1 MGEAPKYYGKR
12 RSIVRRIGSFLPLRP
27 PPKIYVSVTPLH
39 SMTSSMIN
47 EETSNDY
54 VDSNGYGPAS
64 GRLLGSRPDLL
75 EPISFGS
82 EIRLL
87 ALEQEL
93 QELRE
98 QISVIVKSSKQSQ
111 YTSTASLSS
120 EKDFKPQPP
129 PPPPLPPPSTP
140 HIARRASLQD
150 HKIEDRKKVPLNTQ
164 KSMGDI
170 LKDIDK
176 VKLRPIARSPGGR
189 PLQMKRVNSPCNDL
203 QEILRKRYIAM
214 QSPDSRNSSELYR
227 LLFLFPKHDY
237 CDIKILNRISPIM
250 NENKYNVYGSKEE
263 EDILVKYHYATADAS
278 AVTGIRYPLSSLL
291 LLPYL
296 H

>member
-1 MGEAPKYYGKR
+1 MGETPKYYGKR
-12 RSIVRRIGSFLPLRP
+12 RSIVRRIGSFLPLKP

-47 EETSNDY
+47 EETSSDY
-54 VDSNGYGPAS
+54 IDANGYGPGN

-82 EIRLL
+82 EVRLL

-98 QISVIVKSSKQSQ
+98 QISVIVKTNKQSH
-111 YTSTASLSS
+111 YASAASLSS
-120 EKDFKPQPP
+120 EKENCKPPP

-150 HKIEDRKKVPLNTQ
+150 HKIEERKKVPLNTQ
-164 KSMGDI
+164 KSMGDV

-176 VKLRPIARSPGGR
+176 VKLKPIARSPGGR
-189 PLQMKRVNSPCNDL
+189 PLRVKRENSPCNDL
-203 QEILRKRYIAM
+203 QEILRKRYLAM
-214 QSPDSRNSSELYR
+214 QSPDSRNSSTNLT
-227 LLFLFPKHDY
+227 LDDSF
-237 CDIKILNRISPIM
+237 S
-250 NENKYNVYGSKEE
+250 
-263 EDILVKYHYATADAS
+263 T
-278 AVTGIRYPLSSLL
+278 
-291 LLPYL
+291 
-296 H
+296 

>member
-47 EETSNDY
+47 EETSSDY
-54 VDSNGYGPAS
+54 VDSNGYGPARSVRMILINFFYIYTANNILSMCVYS

-111 YTSTASLSS
+111 CKYYVIFISIYFNIITYL
-120 EKDFKPQPP
+120 
-129 PPPPLPPPSTP
+129 
-140 HIARRASLQD
+140 
-150 HKIEDRKKVPLNTQ
+150 
-164 KSMGDI
+164 
-170 LKDIDK
+170 
-176 VKLRPIARSPGGR
+176 
-189 PLQMKRVNSPCNDL
+189 
-203 QEILRKRYIAM
+203 LRKR
-214 QSPDSRNSSELYR
+214 E
-227 LLFLFPKHDY
+227 K
-237 CDIKILNRISPIM
+237 DIFIGEKEKNKKYKKSALQMHPLRHCPMRKILNLSHLHHRRFLHLQLRTLLGGQVYRITKLKI
-250 NENKYNVYGSKEE
+250 
-263 EDILVKYHYATADAS
+263 VKKCH
-278 AVTGIRYPLSSLL
+278 
-291 LLPYL
+291 
-296 H
+296 